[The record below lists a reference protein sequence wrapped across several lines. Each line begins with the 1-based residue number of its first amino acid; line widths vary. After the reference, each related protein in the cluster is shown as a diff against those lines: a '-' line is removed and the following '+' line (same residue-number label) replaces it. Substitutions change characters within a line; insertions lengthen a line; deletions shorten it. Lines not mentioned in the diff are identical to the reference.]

1 MKKTVRIWLSV
12 VICLVVVVGSFVG
25 GYLFSAHQLN
35 MSSFPTSQYA
45 YQIINQFFVD
55 PIQDEILAKGIVYG
69 TGDPYSLYFTKEEYD
84 SFTTQIAD
92 HYVGIGVIISENLE
106 IIEVFVGSP
115 ANLSGVVA
123 GDFIVS
129 IEKEDMSG
137 KNSNDAAQ
145 KIRGPEHTSVEIEFQ
160 YPGEVSRTYKL
171 TRKQVKIPTVQTKM
185 LKDHT
190 AYIKIRSFNFGTAKE
205 FDKKLKLM
213 IEKQP
218 KQIILDLRNNGGGVL
233 EETQSIAEY
242 FLPEDSILFWT
253 IGKDKKAV
261 SRKMNVSKLIELPI
275 AVLVNK
281 YSASAS
287 EVLSGAIQDYK
298 TGIIIGEKT
307 YGKASIQRVF
317 KYVPTGGAI
326 KLTVE
331 KYLTPN
337 KRNIMGEGLSPDL
350 AFEEV
355 MPTKNV
361 EDDPCVN
368 YAIDYLSKKE

>member
-1 MKKTVRIWLSV
+1 
-12 VICLVVVVGSFVG
+12 
-25 GYLFSAHQLN
+25 

-84 SFTTQIAD
+84 SFSTQIAD
-92 HYVGIGVIISENLE
+92 HYVGIGVIINENLE
-106 IIEVFVGSP
+106 INEVFAGSP
-115 ANLSGVVA
+115 AFNAGVKS
-123 GDFIVS
+123 GDFILS

-137 KNSNDAAQ
+137 KNSTDAAQ
-145 KIRGPEHTSVEIEFQ
+145 RIRGPEGTNVEIEFQ
-160 YPGEVSRTYKL
+160 YPGEAPRVHDL
-171 TRKQVKIPTVQTKM
+171 TRMQVKIPTVQTE
-185 LKDHT
+185 LLEDQT
-190 AYIKIRSFNFGTAKE
+190 AYIKIRSFNFGTANEFEKE
-205 FDKKLKLM
+205 LQQIM
-213 IEKQP
+213 EKHP
-218 KQIILDLRNNGGGVL
+218 KQIVLDLRNNGGGVL
-233 EETQSIAEY
+233 EETQRIAEY

-253 IGKDKKAV
+253 IGKDKKAI
-261 SRKMNVSKLIELPI
+261 SRKMNNSKLIELPI
-275 AVLVNK
+275 TVLVNR

-298 TGIIIGEKT
+298 TGTIIGEKT

-317 KYVPTGGAI
+317 RFAPTGGAI

-350 AFEEV
+350 TFEDIT
-355 MPTKNV
+355 PTKIV
-361 EDDPCVN
+361 SEDPCVN
-368 YAIDYLSKKE
+368 FAIDYLLKKE